1 MSHCSIPLISD
12 VIFFIFFLFNSYMYL
27 YISRRNVIII
37 SVAKLE
43 TFCDILQREF
53 SANIYIEMR
62 ILVVLGAP
70 PNYIFDQLK

>member
-43 TFCDILQREF
+43 TFYDILQREF